1 MNLSNIDGKPIKKTM
16 NMENVLEDNFKKT
29 SVKENIE
36 PKMKGLRRSF
46 FENENKYN
54 ISEGFEDLLPLTQ
67 RQRRS

>member
-1 MNLSNIDGKPIKKTM
+1 
-16 NMENVLEDNFKKT
+16 MENVLEDNFKKT